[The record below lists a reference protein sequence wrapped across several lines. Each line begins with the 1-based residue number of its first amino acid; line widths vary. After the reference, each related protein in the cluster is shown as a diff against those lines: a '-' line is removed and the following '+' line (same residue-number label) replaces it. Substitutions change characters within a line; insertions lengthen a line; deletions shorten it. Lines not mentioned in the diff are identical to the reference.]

1 MQENINA
8 AANATTSDSPNKSTQ
23 VPTIE
28 EQVWQAVD
36 QRTQMKRPMNPSTLM
51 VLNDGETYSTLQDCT
66 IVVVDLIA
74 VAQDGVDL
82 DMEVKAAVRQ
92 GYFSKYVKLLT
103 RFS

>member
-1 MQENINA
+1 
-8 AANATTSDSPNKSTQ
+8 
-23 VPTIE
+23 
-28 EQVWQAVD
+28 
-36 QRTQMKRPMNPSTLM
+36 M

>member
-8 AANATTSDSPNKSTQ
+8 ATNATTSDSPKLSTL
-23 VPTIE
+23 TE
-28 EQVWQAVD
+28 RAWQMVD